1 MIQAKYVVILMLSL
15 IILIAG
21 CQTAGQ
27 EPTFTAEDKAEIVN
41 LTLER
46 ALVDQEIPDYGLL
59 LQDGGSIVLSTDNIE
74 DVALPD
80 LPGHTI
86 VLMTA
91 DEIQAK
97 ANREG
102 DFLYT
107 RFEPFEVETPDKV
120 NLGFGS
126 QWAVAEDSTTG
137 YLSGG
142 GLQMVYE
149 RQADGWTGEVE
160 AVWIS

>member
-1 MIQAKYVVILMLSL
+1 MFQTKTIVILILLSNL
-15 IILIAG
+15 FIAG

-27 EPTFTAEDKAEIVN
+27 EPAFTVEDKAEIVR

-46 ALVDQEIPDYGLL
+46 ALVGQEIPDYGLL
-59 LQDGGSIVLSTDNIE
+59 IESGEPIILSTDNIE
-74 DVALPD
+74 DVAIPD
-80 LPGHTI
+80 LPGHSI
-86 VLMTA
+86 ILMTPA
-91 DEIQAK
+91 EIRAK
-97 ANREG
+97 ANAEG

-107 RFEPFEVETPDKV
+107 RFEPFKVESPDKV

-149 RQADGWTGEVE
+149 RQADGWAGEVQ
-160 AVWIS
+160 AMWIS

>member
-1 MIQAKYVVILMLSL
+1 MIQAKYVVILMLLLSL
-15 IILIAG
+15 AAAG
-21 CQTAGQ
+21 CQAAGP
-27 EPTFTAEDKAEIVN
+27 EPTFTAEDKAEIVR

-46 ALVDQEIPDYGLL
+46 ALVEQEIPDYGLL
-59 LQDGGSIVLSTDNIE
+59 IEGGQAIILSTDNIE

-86 VLMTA
+86 VLMA
-91 DEIQAK
+91 PAEIRAR
-97 ANREG
+97 ANAEG

-126 QWAVAEDSTTG
+126 QWAVAENSTTA

-149 RQADGWTGEVE
+149 RQTDGWAGEVQ

>member
-1 MIQAKYVVILMLSL
+1 MIRTKYVLILMLL
-15 IILIAG
+15 LTLFAAG
-21 CQTAGQ
+21 CQAAGQ
-27 EPTFTAEDKAEIVN
+27 EPAFTAEDKAEIVR

-59 LQDGGSIVLSTDNIE
+59 IESGEPIILSTDNIE

-80 LPGHTI
+80 LPGHSI
-86 VLMTA
+86 ILMTA
-91 DEIQAK
+91 AEIRAK
-97 ANREG
+97 ANAEG

-107 RFEPFEVETPDKV
+107 RFEPFEVERPDKV

-126 QWAVAEDSTTG
+126 QWAVAEDSTSG

-149 RQADGWTGEVE
+149 READGWIGEVE

>member
-1 MIQAKYVVILMLSL
+1 LMLL
-15 IILIAG
+15 LTIFAAG
-21 CQTAGQ
+21 CQTAVQ
-27 EPTFTAEDKAEIVN
+27 EPAFTREDKAEIVR

-59 LQDGGSIVLSTDNIE
+59 IEGGESIILSTDNIE
-74 DVALPD
+74 DVTLPD
-80 LPGHTI
+80 LSGHSI
-86 VLMTA
+86 ILMTPA
-91 DEIQAK
+91 EIRAK
-97 ANREG
+97 ANAEG

-142 GLQMVYE
+142 GFQMLYE
-149 RQADGWTGEVE
+149 RQADGWAGEVQ